1 MPTHI
6 TPPIRLL
13 DLSRDALRDQVFAWG
28 QPAYR
33 ADQLYQWLYQQVTVD
48 PAEMSNLPASLRA
61 RLADEAQIEL
71 LAPVAETVARD
82 GHTTKALFRLHDG
95 QLIETVL
102 MRYDRRNTVCIS
114 SQAGCAMGCTFCA
127 TAQMGLQRNL
137 TPGEITAQVL
147 YFERWLRQ
155 QAEEGKGG
163 QVVSGER
170 GATSA
175 TSNSGLRV
183 TGNDAPSIAPRPS
196 LPAPRSRVSN
206 VVVMG
211 MGEPLANYA
220 NLWSALRTLT
230 DPAGFGMGARKI
242 TVSTVGLVP
251 GIDRFA
257 AEDLQ
262 INLAVSLHAPNDAL
276 RATLVPVN
284 QRYPIA
290 EVIAAC
296 RRYVART
303 HRRISFE
310 YAMMAGINDSPALA
324 EALATLLQGLL
335 CHVNLIPLNPVVGS
349 PFQPSRREDVDAF
362 VAILESRGI
371 PTTLRVRRGIDIDA
385 GCGQL
390 RARVANVAVVDN
402 KTLSKAGNESTIPP
416 LEKAR
421 ADSSWLP
428 APLTGPCSGF

>member
-1 MPTHI
+1 MNQANPS
-6 TPPIRLL
+6 IRLL
-13 DLSRDALRDQVFAWG
+13 DLSPDALRAQVVAWD

-33 ADQLYQWLYQQVTVD
+33 ADQLYQWLYQRLAVD
-48 PAEMSNLPASLRA
+48 PAEMSNLPAGLRD
-61 RLADEAQIEL
+61 RLAQEAQIEL
-71 LAPVAETVARD
+71 LTPAAESISRD
-82 GHTTKALFRLHDG
+82 GHTTKTLFRLHDG

-102 MRYDRRNTVCIS
+102 MRYDRRNTLCIS

-137 TPGEITAQVL
+137 TPGEIVAQVL
-147 YFERWLRQ
+147 YFERGLRRQ
-155 QAEEGKGG
+155 
-163 QVVSGER
+163 
-170 GATSA
+170 GAT
-175 TSNSGLRV
+175 GR
-183 TGNDAPSIAPRPS
+183 AP
-196 LPAPRSRVSN
+196 RVSN
-206 VVVMG
+206 IVVMG

-220 NLWSALRTLT
+220 NLWQSLRTLV
-230 DPAGFGMGARKI
+230 DPAGFGLGARKI

-251 GIDRFA
+251 AIDRFA
-257 AEDLQ
+257 EEELQ

-276 RATLVPVN
+276 RATLVPIN

-290 EVIAAC
+290 ELIAAC

-324 EALATLLQGLL
+324 EELAARLHGLL

-349 PFQPSRREDVDAF
+349 PFQPSRRADVDAF
-362 VAILESRGI
+362 VAILEAAGI

-390 RARVANVAVVDN
+390 RARVAAR
-402 KTLSKAGNESTIPP
+402 TTPP
-416 LEKAR
+416 
-421 ADSSWLP
+421 P
-428 APLTGPCSGF
+428 A

>member
-1 MPTHI
+1 MSNAAL
-6 TPPIRLL
+6 PIRLL
-13 DLSRDALRDQVFAWG
+13 DLSRDALRDQVSAWG

-33 ADQLYQWLYQQVTVD
+33 ADQLYQWLYQQAAVD

-61 RLADEAQIEL
+61 RLAGEAQIGL
-71 LAPVAETVARD
+71 LTPAAETASRD
-82 GHTTKALFRLHDG
+82 GHTTKTLFRLHDG

-155 QAEEGKGG
+155 QGAQGKEGKKT
-163 QVVSGER
+163 VASPD
-170 GATSA
+170 A
-175 TSNSGLRV
+175 SGLRV
-183 TGNDAPSIAPRPS
+183 TNYE
-196 LPAPRSRVSN
+196 LPVTGHRSRISN

-220 NLWSALRTLT
+220 NLWQALRTLT
-230 DPAGFGMGARKI
+230 DPAGVNLGARKI

-257 AEDLQ
+257 EEDLQ

-276 RATLVPVN
+276 RATLAPIN
-284 QRYPIA
+284 HRYPIA
-290 EVIAAC
+290 EVMAAC

-303 HRRISFE
+303 RRRISFE

-324 EALATLLQGLL
+324 EELASLLQGLL

-349 PFQPSRREDVDAF
+349 PFQPSRRADVDAF
-362 VAILESRGI
+362 VAILEARGI

-390 RARVANVAVVDN
+390 RARVAQ
-402 KTLSKAGNESTIPP
+402 AGAGTI
-416 LEKAR
+416 A
-421 ADSSWLP
+421 
-428 APLTGPCSGF
+428 LTALR

>member
-1 MPTHI
+1 MTNPQH
-6 TPPIRLL
+6 PVRLL
-13 DLSRDALRDQVFAWG
+13 DLAPDALRSQVTAWD

-33 ADQLYQWLYQQVTVD
+33 ADQLTQWLYQRLAVD
-48 PAEMSNLPASLRA
+48 PAEMSSLPASLRA
-61 RLADEAQIEL
+61 RLAAEAQIEL
-71 LAPVAETVARD
+71 LSPVAETVSRD
-82 GHTTKALFRLHDG
+82 GHTTKTLFRLHDG

-147 YFERWLRQ
+147 YFERWLRL
-155 QAEEGKGG
+155 
-163 QVVSGER
+163 
-170 GATSA
+170 TP
-175 TSNSGLRV
+175 
-183 TGNDAPSIAPRPS
+183 DAA
-196 LPAPRSRVSN
+196 RVSN

-220 NLWSALRTLT
+220 NLWQALHTLT
-230 DPAGFGMGARKI
+230 DPAGINLGARKI

-257 AEDLQ
+257 QEEMQ

-276 RATLVPVN
+276 RATLVPIN

-290 EVIAAC
+290 DLLAAC
-296 RRYVART
+296 RRYVAQT

-310 YAMMAGINDSPALA
+310 YAMMAGINDSPVLA
-324 EALATLLQGLL
+324 EELAARLQGLL

-362 VAILESRGI
+362 VAILERRGI

-390 RARVANVAVVDN
+390 RARVAQ
-402 KTLSKAGNESTIPP
+402 STP
-416 LEKAR
+416 LPL
-421 ADSSWLP
+421 LP
-428 APLTGPCSGF
+428 TA

>member
-1 MPTHI
+1 MTHASH
-6 TPPIRLL
+6 PIRLL
-13 DLSRDALRDQVFAWG
+13 DLSRDELRDQVLAWG

-33 ADQLYQWLYQQVTVD
+33 ADQLYQWLYQQAAVD

-61 RLADEAQIEL
+61 RLVDEAQIEL
-71 LAPVAETVARD
+71 LSPAAESVSRD
-82 GHTTKALFRLHDG
+82 GHTTKTLFRLPDG

-137 TPGEITAQVL
+137 TPGEIVAQVL

-155 QAEEGKGG
+155 QGDEEKHGAARKGK
-163 QVVSGER
+163 
-170 GATSA
+170 ASA
-175 TSNSGLRV
+175 PADSGLRG
-183 TGNDAPSIAPRPS
+183 TGYASPITDH
-196 LPAPRSRVSN
+196 RSRISN

-220 NLWSALRTLT
+220 NLWRALRMLT
-230 DPAGFGMGARKI
+230 DPAGVNLGARKI

-257 AEDLQ
+257 EEDLQ
-262 INLAVSLHAPNDAL
+262 VNLAVSLHAPNDAL
-276 RATLVPVN
+276 RATLTPIN

-290 EVIAAC
+290 ELLAAC

-310 YAMMAGINDSPALA
+310 YAMMRGINDSPALA
-324 EALATLLQGLL
+324 EELAALLQGLL
-335 CHVNLIPLNPVVGS
+335 CHVNLIPLNPVLGS

-362 VAILESRGI
+362 VAILQARGI
-371 PTTLRVRRGIDIDA
+371 PTTLRVRRGIDINA

-390 RARVANVAVVDN
+390 RARVALTD
-402 KTLSKAGNESTIPP
+402 
-416 LEKAR
+416 R
-421 ADSSWLP
+421 A
-428 APLTGPCSGF
+428 A

>member
-1 MPTHI
+1 MTKPQHLVH
-6 TPPIRLL
+6 LL
-13 DLSRDALRDQVFAWG
+13 DLAPDALRSQIAAWG

-33 ADQLYQWLYQQVTVD
+33 ADQLYQWLYQRVAVD

-61 RLADEAQIEL
+61 RLAEEAQIEL
-71 LAPVAETVARD
+71 LAPAAETVSRD
-82 GHTTKALFRLHDG
+82 GHTTKTLFRLHDG

-155 QAEEGKGG
+155 QGEERKSGTGRREGIGKD
-163 QVVSGER
+163 SPP
-170 GATSA
+170 AA
-175 TSNSGLRV
+175 SGLRV
-183 TGNDAPSIAPRPS
+183 TNYESPVTGHG
-196 LPAPRSRVSN
+196 SRITN

-220 NLWSALRTLT
+220 NLWQALRTLV
-230 DPAGFGMGARKI
+230 DPAGFGLGARKI

-257 AEDLQ
+257 EEDLQ

-276 RATLVPVN
+276 RASLVPIN

-296 RRYVART
+296 RRYVAST

-324 EALATLLQGLL
+324 EELAARLQGLL

-349 PFQPSRREDVDAF
+349 PYQPSRRADVDAF

-390 RARVANVAVVDN
+390 RARVAQSAP
-402 KTLSKAGNESTIPP
+402 IP
-416 LEKAR
+416 L
-421 ADSSWLP
+421 LP
-428 APLTGPCSGF
+428 TA

>member
-1 MPTHI
+1 MSGQAPLVLAGILTGG
-6 TPPIRLL
+6 TLARTMSNAASPIRLL
-13 DLSRDALRDQVFAWG
+13 DLSRDALRDQVIAWG

-33 ADQLYQWLYQQVTVD
+33 ADQLYQWLYQQVAVD
-48 PAEMSNLPASLRA
+48 PSDMSNLPASLRA
-61 RLADEAQIEL
+61 RLAAEAQIEL
-71 LAPVAETVARD
+71 LAPVAETISRD
-82 GHTTKALFRLHDG
+82 SHTTKTLFRLHDG

-137 TPGEITAQVL
+137 TPGEIVAQVL
-147 YFERWLRQ
+147 HVERRLRR
-155 QAEEGKGG
+155 EGEEEKEGKASPPAG
-163 QVVSGER
+163 
-170 GATSA
+170 
-175 TSNSGLRV
+175 SGLRV
-183 TGNDAPSIAPRPS
+183 TGYA
-196 LPAPRSRVSN
+196 SRISN
-206 VVVMG
+206 IVVMG

-220 NLWSALRTLT
+220 NLWHALRTLV
-230 DPAGFGMGARKI
+230 DPNGFGLGARKI

-257 AEDLQ
+257 GEELQ

-276 RATLVPVN
+276 RATLVPIN
-284 QRYPIA
+284 HRYPIA
-290 EVIAAC
+290 EVMAAC

-303 HRRISFE
+303 RRRISFE

-324 EALATLLQGLL
+324 EELAALLQGLL

-349 PFQPSRREDVDAF
+349 PYQPSRREDVRAF
-362 VAILESRGI
+362 VAILQAGGI

-390 RARVANVAVVDN
+390 RARVAQDDPPAV
-402 KTLSKAGNESTIPP
+402 
-416 LEKAR
+416 
-421 ADSSWLP
+421 
-428 APLTGPCSGF
+428 APLTLNFASRPKNV

>member
-1 MPTHI
+1 MTKPQHLV
-6 TPPIRLL
+6 RLL
-13 DLSRDALRDQVFAWG
+13 DLAPDALRSQIAAWG

-33 ADQLYQWLYQQVTVD
+33 ADQLYQWLYQRVAVD

-61 RLADEAQIEL
+61 QLAEEAQIEL
-71 LAPVAETVARD
+71 LAPAAETVSRD
-82 GHTTKALFRLHDG
+82 GHTTKTLFRLHDG

-155 QAEEGKGG
+155 QGEERERGTGRKAGKGTD
-163 QVVSGER
+163 SPP
-170 GATSA
+170 AA
-175 TSNSGLRV
+175 SGLRV
-183 TGNDAPSIAPRPS
+183 TNYETPITGR
-196 LPAPRSRVSN
+196 RSRITN

-220 NLWSALRTLT
+220 NLWQALHTLV
-230 DPAGFGMGARKI
+230 DPAGFGLGARKI

-257 AEDLQ
+257 EEDLQ

-276 RATLVPVN
+276 RASLVPIN

-324 EALATLLQGLL
+324 EELAARLQGLL
-335 CHVNLIPLNPVVGS
+335 CHVNLIPLNPVAGS
-349 PFQPSRREDVDAF
+349 PYQPSRRADVDAF

-390 RARVANVAVVDN
+390 RARVAQS
-402 KTLSKAGNESTIPP
+402 TPIPLLS
-416 LEKAR
+416 
-421 ADSSWLP
+421 ADST
-428 APLTGPCSGF
+428 APTS

>member
-1 MPTHI
+1 MSANTTH
-6 TPPIRLL
+6 PIRLL
-13 DLSRDALRDQVFAWG
+13 DLSRDALRDQVTTWG

-33 ADQLYQWLYQQVTVD
+33 ADQLYQWLYQRAAAD
-48 PAEMSNLPASLRA
+48 PAEMTNLPASLRA

-71 LAPVAETVARD
+71 LTPVAETVSRD
-82 GHTTKALFRLHDG
+82 GHTTKTLFRLHDG
-95 QLIETVL
+95 QSIETVL

-127 TAQMGLQRNL
+127 TALMGLQRNL

-155 QAEEGKGG
+155 KGEEGK
-163 QVVSGER
+163 SGKGRKDEQ
-170 GATSA
+170 GKDSPPAD
-175 TSNSGLRV
+175 SGLRV
-183 TGNDAPSIAPRPS
+183 TNYG
-196 LPAPRSRVSN
+196 LPVTDHQSRISN

-230 DPAGFGMGARKI
+230 DPAGFGLGARKI

-257 AEDLQ
+257 AEELQ

-290 EVIAAC
+290 ELIAAC

-324 EALATLLQGLL
+324 EELAALLRGLL

-362 VAILESRGI
+362 VAVLQQRGI
-371 PTTLRVRRGIDIDA
+371 PTTLRMRRGIDIDA

-390 RARVANVAVVDN
+390 RARVARENIPLAVA
-402 KTLSKAGNESTIPP
+402 G
-416 LEKAR
+416 
-421 ADSSWLP
+421 LP
-428 APLTGPCSGF
+428 TNRLLWPVS

>member
-1 MPTHI
+1 
-6 TPPIRLL
+6 
-13 DLSRDALRDQVFAWG
+13 
-28 QPAYR
+28 
-33 ADQLYQWLYQQVTVD
+33 
-48 PAEMSNLPASLRA
+48 MSNLPASLRD
-61 RLADEAQIEL
+61 RLTEEAQIEL
-71 LAPVAETVARD
+71 LTPAAETVSRD
-82 GHTTKALFRLHDG
+82 GQTTKTLFRLHDG

-155 QAEEGKGG
+155 KEEEGK
-163 QVVSGER
+163 R
-170 GATSA
+170 GKEGKGTASA
-175 TSNSGLRV
+175 DDGSGLRV
-183 TGNDAPSIAPRPS
+183 TGYEVPPRSP

-230 DPAGFGMGARKI
+230 DPAGFDMGARKI

-257 AEDLQ
+257 EEDLQ
-262 INLAVSLHAPNDAL
+262 INLAVSLHAPTDAL
-276 RATLVPVN
+276 RATLVPIN

-324 EALATLLQGLL
+324 EELATLLQGLL

-349 PFQPSRREDVDAF
+349 PFQPSRREDVNAF
-362 VAILESRGI
+362 IAILQQRGI
-371 PTTLRVRRGIDIDA
+371 PTTLRLRRGIDIDA

-390 RARVANVAVVDN
+390 RARVAQQN
-402 KTLSKAGNESTIPP
+402 TSLLG
-416 LEKAR
+416 
-421 ADSSWLP
+421 P
-428 APLTGPCSGF
+428 AP

>member
-1 MPTHI
+1 MTTNLTH
-6 TPPIRLL
+6 PIRLL
-13 DLSRDALRDQVFAWG
+13 DLSRDALRDQVLAWG

-33 ADQLYQWLYQQVTVD
+33 ADQLYQWLYQQMAVD
-48 PAEMSNLPASLRA
+48 PAGMSNLPASLRA
-61 RLADEAQIEL
+61 RIAAEAQIEL
-71 LAPVAETVARD
+71 LAPAAETVSRD
-82 GHTTKALFRLHDG
+82 GHTTKTLFRLHDG

-147 YFERWLRQ
+147 HFERWLRREGE
-155 QAEEGKGG
+155 AEKREKEGKDTG
-163 QVVSGER
+163 SPP
-170 GATSA
+170 AD
-175 TSNSGLRV
+175 SGLRV
-183 TGNDAPSIAPRPS
+183 PGYGVPTGH
-196 LPAPRSRVSN
+196 RSRISN

-211 MGEPLANYA
+211 MGEPLANY
-220 NLWSALRTLT
+220 NHLWSALRTLT
-230 DPAGFGMGARKI
+230 DPEGFGLGARKI

-257 AEDLQ
+257 EEQLQ
-262 INLAVSLHAPNDAL
+262 INLAVSLHAANDAL

-324 EALATLLQGLL
+324 EELATLLQGLL

-362 VAILESRGI
+362 VAILQQRGI

-390 RARVANVAVVDN
+390 RARVAQENM
-402 KTLSKAGNESTIPP
+402 P
-416 LEKAR
+416 LLWPV
-421 ADSSWLP
+421 S
-428 APLTGPCSGF
+428 

>member
-1 MPTHI
+1 MSNALS
-6 TPPIRLL
+6 PIRLL
-13 DLSRDALRDQVFAWG
+13 DLSRDALRDQVNAWG

-33 ADQLYQWLYQQVTVD
+33 ADQLYQWLYQQAAVD

-61 RLADEAQIEL
+61 RLAEDAQIEL
-71 LAPVAETVARD
+71 LAPAAETASRD
-82 GHTTKALFRLHDG
+82 GHTTKTLFRLHDG

-147 YFERWLRQ
+147 YFERWLRAQ
-155 QAEEGKGG
+155 GKDGSRGRQGEGTTAKPGD
-163 QVVSGER
+163 
-170 GATSA
+170 
-175 TSNSGLRV
+175 SGLRV
-183 TGNDAPSIAPRPS
+183 PGSEAPTANAEAR
-196 LPAPRSRVSN
+196 RTHHVSRVSN
-206 VVVMG
+206 IVVMG

-230 DPAGFGMGARKI
+230 DPAGFGLGARKI

-257 AEDLQ
+257 EEDLQ

-276 RATLVPVN
+276 RATLAPIN
-284 QRYPIA
+284 HRYPIA
-290 EVIAAC
+290 EVMAAC

-324 EALATLLQGLL
+324 EELAALLQGLL

-349 PFQPSRREDVDAF
+349 PFQPSRRQDVDAF
-362 VAILESRGI
+362 VAILQQRGI

-390 RARVANVAVVDN
+390 RARVAQSATRGVAL
-402 KTLSKAGNESTIPP
+402 T
-416 LEKAR
+416 
-421 ADSSWLP
+421 
-428 APLTGPCSGF
+428 APR

>member
-1 MPTHI
+1 MPANSTH
-6 TPPIRLL
+6 PIRLL
-13 DLSRDALRDQVFAWG
+13 DLSRDALRDQVITWG

-33 ADQLYQWLYQQVTVD
+33 ADQLHQWLYQQIAAD
-48 PAEMSNLPASLRA
+48 PAEMTNLPASLRA
-61 RLADEAQIEL
+61 LLSEQAQIDL
-71 LAPVAETVARD
+71 LTPVAETASRD
-82 GHTTKALFRLHDG
+82 GQTTKTLFRLHDG

-155 QAEEGKGG
+155 QGDGGKRGKVG
-163 QVVSGER
+163 SGER
-170 GATSA
+170 EATSA
-175 TSNSGLRV
+175 AGNSGLRV
-183 TGNDAPSIAPRPS
+183 TSNNAPSIAPHSP

-206 VVVMG
+206 IVVMG

-220 NLWSALRTLT
+220 NLWQALRTLT
-230 DPAGFGMGARKI
+230 DPAGFGLGARKI

-257 AEDLQ
+257 EEDVQ

-276 RATLVPVN
+276 RATLAPIN
-284 QRYPIA
+284 HRYPIA

-324 EALATLLQGLL
+324 EELAALLHGLL
-335 CHVNLIPLNPVVGS
+335 CHVNLIPLNPVAGS

-362 VAILESRGI
+362 VAILQSRGI

-390 RARVANVAVVDN
+390 KARV
-402 KTLSKAGNESTIPP
+402 TRESSP
-416 LEKAR
+416 LLEPV
-421 ADSSWLP
+421 L
-428 APLTGPCSGF
+428 

>member
-1 MPTHI
+1 MTNAA
-6 TPPIRLL
+6 PPIRLL
-13 DLSRDALRDQVFAWG
+13 DLTHDALREQVVAWG

-33 ADQLYQWLYQQVTVD
+33 ADQLYQWLYQRLAVD
-48 PAEMSNLPASLRA
+48 PEEMINLPASLRA
-61 RLADEAQIEL
+61 RLTAEAQIEM
-71 LAPVAETVARD
+71 LAPAAETASAD
-82 GHTTKALFRLHDG
+82 GHTTKTLFRLPDG

-137 TPGEITAQVL
+137 TPGEITAQVF
-147 YFERWLRQ
+147 YFERWLRRE
-155 QAEEGKGG
+155 AERGREGETGKG
-163 QVVSGER
+163 S
-170 GATSA
+170 
-175 TSNSGLRV
+175 
-183 TGNDAPSIAPRPS
+183 
-196 LPAPRSRVSN
+196 VSN

-220 NLWSALRTLT
+220 NLWRALRTLT
-230 DPAGFGMGARKI
+230 DPAGFGLGARKI

-257 AEDLQ
+257 QEDLQ
-262 INLAVSLHAPNDAL
+262 VNLAVSLHAPNDAL
-276 RATLVPVN
+276 RATLVPMN

-290 EVIAAC
+290 ELMAAC
-296 RRYVART
+296 RRYVAHT

-310 YAMMAGINDSPALA
+310 YAMMRGINDSPALA
-324 EALATLLQGLL
+324 EELATLLHGLL

-349 PFQPSRREDVDAF
+349 PFQPSQREDVDTF
-362 VAILESRGI
+362 VAILNQHGI

-390 RARVANVAVVDN
+390 RARVALADN
-402 KTLSKAGNESTIPP
+402 IV
-416 LEKAR
+416 
-421 ADSSWLP
+421 
-428 APLTGPCSGF
+428 

>member
-1 MPTHI
+1 MTTNLTH
-6 TPPIRLL
+6 PLRLL
-13 DLSRDALRDQVFAWG
+13 DLSRDALRDQVLAWG

-33 ADQLYQWLYQQVTVD
+33 ADQLYQWLYQQVAVD
-48 PAEMSNLPASLRA
+48 SAEMSNLPASLRD
-61 RLADEAQIEL
+61 RLAEEAQIEL
-71 LAPVAETVARD
+71 LAPVAETVSRD
-82 GHTTKALFRLHDG
+82 GHTTKTLFRLHDG

-147 YFERWLRQ
+147 YFERWLRLKG
-155 QAEEGKGG
+155 EEGK
-163 QVVSGER
+163 R
-170 GATSA
+170 GKEGKGIASA
-175 TSNSGLRV
+175 DDGSGLRIK
-183 TGNDAPSIAPRPS
+183 GYEAPH
-196 LPAPRSRVSN
+196 RSRVSN

-230 DPAGFGMGARKI
+230 DPAGLGLGARKI
-242 TVSTVGLVP
+242 TVSTVGLAP

-257 AEDLQ
+257 EEELQ

-276 RATLVPVN
+276 RATLVPIN

-296 RRYVART
+296 RRYVTRT

-310 YAMMAGINDSPALA
+310 YAMMRGINDSPGLA
-324 EALATLLQGLL
+324 EELATLLQGML

-349 PFQPSRREDVDAF
+349 PFQPSRREDLDAF
-362 VAILESRGI
+362 VAILQQRGL

-390 RARVANVAVVDN
+390 RARVAREN
-402 KTLSKAGNESTIPP
+402 TP
-416 LEKAR
+416 LQLLV
-421 ADSSWLP
+421 S
-428 APLTGPCSGF
+428 